1 VGPDG
6 SQVFIEYALP
16 AFVPALM
23 CEVIEAIN
31 TIAPDQVKISN
42 THTHY
47 AKIHMGIVH
56 IHPFWDGNGRIARL
70 LANIPLLK
78 AGLPPLVIP
87 QEQRR
92 GYIQT
97 LANYQIRL
105 GQLNKGTGT
114 WPDLS
119 LLEEFNHFCAGCYGP
134 TRELVS
140 SAFEVQKRRG

>member
-1 VGPDG
+1 
-6 SQVFIEYALP
+6 
-16 AFVPALM
+16 M

-31 TIAPDQVKISN
+31 AIAPDLVKMSN
-42 THTHY
+42 VHTHY
-47 AKIHMGIVH
+47 AKIHMGIAH
-56 IHPFWDGNGRIARL
+56 IHPFWDGNGRITRL

-105 GQLNKGTGT
+105 GQLNKGTGA
-114 WPDLS
+114 WPNLF
-119 LLEEFNHFCAGCYGP
+119 LLEEFNHFCTGCYGC
-134 TRELVS
+134 TRELVN
-140 SAFEVQKRRG
+140 SAFEAQKRRI